1 MSGEVGGS
9 MRDAMP
15 NVAAFIDACRVS
27 FGVAEVDGWIRAGTK
42 DGTFWA
48 AENGYTVGVKPAES
62 TDRTNAGQWL
72 EGCKLIEQ
80 DRMRREAADKKRRW

>member
-1 MSGEVGGS
+1 

-27 FGVAEVDGWIRAGTK
+27 FGAAEVDGWIRAGLK

-48 AENGYTVGVKPAES
+48 EESGHRVGVRQAES

-72 EGCKLIEQ
+72 DGCKLIKQ
-80 DRMRREAADKKRRW
+80 DQRRRELADKKRGNDEGR